1 MQLANNY
8 DFYNFYQNVDYLQGL
23 QDATG
28 YSQLLTK
35 TQTTFVKR
43 SKYDCYEDNS
53 MYLTNCINEFYAKQ
67 LKCNLPWAT
76 NMDPDLNH
84 CESEDE
90 LEKFRMLSVEIT
102 LPNLTEK
109 IKDMRCIKPN
119 CLQTTW
125 TKKRNEEQWATE
137 TNETELW
144 VTTIAMAKDIQRQEI
159 RLADF
164 STFLADCGGYLGL
177 FLGASLLSITDAI
190 IAYTS
195 TCLRFTRNFC
205 LKLKKSNLINST
217 VP

>member
-137 TNETELW
+137 TNETMKLNCGSLRLQW
-144 VTTIAMAKDIQRQEI
+144 QKTFKGKKSDWQISQHFWLIAVDI
-159 RLADF
+159 L
-164 STFLADCGGYLGL
+164 DCSWEPVCYQSLMQ
-177 FLGASLLSITDAI
+177 SLLT
-190 IAYTS
+190 
-195 TCLRFTRNFC
+195 L
-205 LKLKKSNLINST
+205 LH
-217 VP
+217 V